1 MNDISTAVHHGAGE
15 GIAPSFETAPEAAPE
30 TVVPPGMRRQLSR
43 PAELVVAGAVA
54 LCLAATIVHV
64 AMVFLYVAPSNT
76 VSRLYQ
82 RQINVWVYPYFEQD
96 WKLFAPNPQSVR
108 QQIFA
113 RTSMTASN
121 GTTGLGD
128 WIDLTAVDD
137 AAVRHDFFPSH
148 TAQNMLRR
156 AWAAYA
162 DAQGADG
169 QAPSPRALMLQEYLR
184 NIAAQRLTAHSHAAF
199 NAVQLRVTSTPIPPP
214 GMADSPG
221 RASSDIRLLP
231 WWSVVSHDH

>member
-1 MNDISTAVHHGAGE
+1 MNDIISAAHHVAGE
-15 GIAPSFETAPEAAPE
+15 VSASPPETAPPSGHQHLSWP
-30 TVVPPGMRRQLSR
+30 VQLI
-43 PAELVVAGAVA
+43 VAGAVA
-54 LCLAATIVHV
+54 LFLTAAVVHV
-64 AMVFLYVAPSNT
+64 VLVFLFVAPANT

-82 RQINVWVYPYFEQD
+82 RQINAWVYPYFEQD

-108 QQIFA
+108 QQISA
-113 RTSMTASN
+113 RTSTTASN
-121 GTTGLGD
+121 GTTRLGG

-214 GMADSPG
+214 DTAVRSGQ
-221 RASSDIRLLP
+221 ASSDIRLLP